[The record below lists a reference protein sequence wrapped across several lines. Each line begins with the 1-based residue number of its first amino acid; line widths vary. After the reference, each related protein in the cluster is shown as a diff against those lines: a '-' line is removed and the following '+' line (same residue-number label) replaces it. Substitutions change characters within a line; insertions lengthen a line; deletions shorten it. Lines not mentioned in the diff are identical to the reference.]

1 MIHIINVEIINK
13 LKIGDT
19 TLNTEIL
26 SKQVLDYIINDV
38 ETTIHRLGINA
49 KLSIEVEKDYR
60 GNEYEK
66 LVSTSFQTMP
76 MLFKDIR
83 LDGNIAIRDKVDAP
97 DDFLEVYVYLY
108 YYYHT
113 FDNGSNGHTLGR
125 IVFEV
130 DKRTNEKMIENGGKS
145 NYISMI
151 VRKVQSLEI

>member
-1 MIHIINVEIINK
+1 MQ
-13 LKIGDT
+13 
-19 TLNTEIL
+19 TEIL

-49 KLSIEVEKDYR
+49 QLSVEVEKDYR

-76 MLFKDIR
+76 MLFKEIY
-83 LDGNIAIRDKVDAP
+83 LEGNIAIRDKVDAP
-97 DDFLEVYVYLY
+97 DDFLEVHINLD

-130 DKRTNEKMIENGGKS
+130 DKQTNEKMRENGKES

>member
-1 MIHIINVEIINK
+1 MK
-13 LKIGDT
+13 
-19 TLNTEIL
+19 TEIL

-38 ETTIHRLGINA
+38 ETTIHRLGVNA
-49 KLSIEVEKDYR
+49 QLSIKVEKDYR

-97 DDFLEVYVYLY
+97 NDFLEVYVYLY

>member
-1 MIHIINVEIINK
+1 M
-13 LKIGDT
+13 
-19 TLNTEIL
+19 NTEIL

-49 KLSIEVEKDYR
+49 QLSIEVEKDYR

-83 LDGNIAIRDKVDAP
+83 LDGNIAIRDKVDASN
-97 DDFLEVYVYLY
+97 DFLEVYVYLY

>member
-1 MIHIINVEIINK
+1 M
-13 LKIGDT
+13 
-19 TLNTEIL
+19 NTEIL

-38 ETTIHRLGINA
+38 EITIHRLGINA
-49 KLSIEVEKDYR
+49 QLSIEVEKDYR

-130 DKRTNEKMIENGGKS
+130 DKRTNEKMKESGKES

>member
-1 MIHIINVEIINK
+1 MK
-13 LKIGDT
+13 
-19 TLNTEIL
+19 TEIL
-26 SKQVLDYIINDV
+26 RKQVLDYIINDV
-38 ETTIHRLGINA
+38 EITIHRLGVNA
-49 KLSIEVEKDYR
+49 QLSIKVEKDYR

-76 MLFKDIR
+76 MLFKEIH
-83 LDGNIAIRDKVDAP
+83 LEGNIVIRDKVDAP
-97 DDFLEVYVYLY
+97 DDFLEVYVKLD

-113 FDNGSNGHTLGR
+113 FDNGSNGHTLGS

-130 DKRTNEKMIENGGKS
+130 DKRTNEKMKESGKES

>member
-1 MIHIINVEIINK
+1 MK
-13 LKIGDT
+13 
-19 TLNTEIL
+19 TEIL

-49 KLSIEVEKDYR
+49 QLSVEIRKDYR
-60 GNEYEK
+60 GDEYEK

-76 MLFKDIR
+76 MLFKEIH
-83 LDGNIAIRDKVDAP
+83 LEGNIAIRDKVDAP
-97 DDFLEVYVYLY
+97 DDFLEVHINLD

-113 FDNGSNGHTLGR
+113 NGSNGHTLGR

-130 DKRTNEKMIENGGKS
+130 DKRTNEKMRENGKES

-151 VRKVQSLEI
+151 VRKIQSLEI

>member
-1 MIHIINVEIINK
+1 MK
-13 LKIGDT
+13 
-19 TLNTEIL
+19 TEIL

-49 KLSIEVEKDYR
+49 QLSVEVRKDYR
-60 GNEYEK
+60 GDEYEK

-76 MLFKDIR
+76 MLFKEIH
-83 LDGNIAIRDKVDAP
+83 LEGNIGIRDKVDAP
-97 DDFLEVYVYLY
+97 DDFLEVHINLD

-130 DKRTNEKMIENGGKS
+130 DKRTNEKMRENRKES

>member
-1 MIHIINVEIINK
+1 MK
-13 LKIGDT
+13 
-19 TLNTEIL
+19 TEIL

-49 KLSIEVEKDYR
+49 QLSIEVEKDYR

-66 LVSTSFQTMP
+66 LVSTSFQIMP
-76 MLFKDIR
+76 MLFKEIH
-83 LDGNIAIRDKVDAP
+83 LEGNIAIRDKVDAP
-97 DDFLEVYVYLY
+97 DDFLEVHINLD

-130 DKRTNEKMIENGGKS
+130 DKRTNEKMKESGKDS

>member
-1 MIHIINVEIINK
+1 MK
-13 LKIGDT
+13 
-19 TLNTEIL
+19 TEIL
-26 SKQVLDYIINDV
+26 SKQVLNYIINDV

-49 KLSIEVEKDYR
+49 QLSVEVEKDYR

-76 MLFKDIR
+76 MLFKVIH
-83 LDGNIAIRDKVDAP
+83 LEGNIAIRDKVDAP
-97 DDFLEVYVYLY
+97 DDFLEVHVNLD

-130 DKRTNEKMIENGGKS
+130 DKRTNEKMRENGKES

>member
-1 MIHIINVEIINK
+1 MK
-13 LKIGDT
+13 
-19 TLNTEIL
+19 TEIL
-26 SKQVLDYIINDV
+26 SNQVLDYIINDV
-38 ETTIHRLGINA
+38 GKTIHRLGINA
-49 KLSIEVEKDYR
+49 QLSIEVEKDYR

-66 LVSTSFQTMP
+66 LVSTSFQIMP

-97 DDFLEVYVYLY
+97 NDFLEVYVYLY

>member
-1 MIHIINVEIINK
+1 MK
-13 LKIGDT
+13 
-19 TLNTEIL
+19 TEIL

-49 KLSIEVEKDYR
+49 QLSIEVKKDYR

-66 LVSTSFQTMP
+66 LMSTSFQTMP
-76 MLFKDIR
+76 MLFKGIH
-83 LDGNIAIRDKVDAP
+83 LEGNIAIRDKVDAP
-97 DDFLEVYVYLY
+97 DDFLEVHINLD

-130 DKRTNEKMIENGGKS
+130 DKRTNEKMKESGKES

>member
-1 MIHIINVEIINK
+1 M
-13 LKIGDT
+13 
-19 TLNTEIL
+19 NTEIL

-38 ETTIHRLGINA
+38 EITIHRLGINA
-49 KLSIEVEKDYR
+49 QLSIEVEKDYR

-97 DDFLEVYVYLY
+97 NDFLEVYVYLY

-113 FDNGSNGHTLGR
+113 FDNGSNGHTLGS

-130 DKRTNEKMIENGGKS
+130 DKRTNEKMKESGKES

>member
-1 MIHIINVEIINK
+1 MK
-13 LKIGDT
+13 
-19 TLNTEIL
+19 TEIL

-38 ETTIHRLGINA
+38 ETTINRLSINA
-49 KLSIEVEKDYR
+49 QLSIEVEKDYR

-76 MLFKDIR
+76 MLFKEIH
-83 LDGNIAIRDKVDAP
+83 LEGSIAIRDKVDAP
-97 DDFLEVYVYLY
+97 DDFLEVHINLD

-130 DKRTNEKMIENGGKS
+130 DKRTNEKMIENGGES

>member
-1 MIHIINVEIINK
+1 M
-13 LKIGDT
+13 
-19 TLNTEIL
+19 NTEIL

-49 KLSIEVEKDYR
+49 QLSIEVEKDYR

-66 LVSTSFQTMP
+66 LVSTSFQIMP

-97 DDFLEVYVYLY
+97 NDFLEVYVYLY

-151 VRKVQSLEI
+151 VRKVQSIEI

>member
-1 MIHIINVEIINK
+1 MK
-13 LKIGDT
+13 
-19 TLNTEIL
+19 TEIL

-49 KLSIEVEKDYR
+49 QLSIEVEKDYR

-97 DDFLEVYVYLY
+97 DDFLEVYVKLD

-113 FDNGSNGHTLGR
+113 FDNGSNGHTLGS

-130 DKRTNEKMIENGGKS
+130 DKRTNEKMKESGKES

>member
-1 MIHIINVEIINK
+1 M
-13 LKIGDT
+13 
-19 TLNTEIL
+19 NTEVL

-49 KLSIEVEKDYR
+49 QLSIEVEKDYR

-97 DDFLEVYVYLY
+97 DDFLEVYINLD

-113 FDNGSNGHTLGR
+113 FDNGSNGHTLGS